1 MKDQTLAAVDEKL
14 VKTGKFL
21 ENISSDPKKLQCLHY
36 FVQCQKVIQWLRDVT
51 NGK

>member
-1 MKDQTLAAVDEKL
+1 MLEAVGKKL
-14 VKTGKFL
+14 VRAGKFL
-21 ENISSDPKKLQCLHY
+21 ENISSDPKKLQCLNY